1 MAQSISQEAIGA
13 TGLPGATA
21 ASRHA
26 GATTSGAPTTGT
38 FAVGDFIVDQTGAMY
53 VCTVAGTPGTWQLS
67 GVSVNENIAG
77 KNILINGGMDIW
89 QRGTTFV
96 TGGNYNVYTADRW
109 TVGYNTN
116 LTASQAGIGTF
127 IGTSTATSSTSLTMS
142 SATWSVNAYVGSI
155 ITAGSSTAT
164 VVSNTATVLTVASWT
179 GGTPTTGSFLIAGF
193 AGFNYALRLQRT
205 SGGTSTGG
213 ITIMQNVE
221 SNNSIPLAGKTATI
235 SFYARAGANFSSASN
250 ALSVLVDTG
259 SGTDQNRWGSYY
271 AYDQTVLNSSVT
283 LTTSFQ
289 KFTFTFSVPS
299 TTTQICPQ
307 FVYTPVGTAGANDYY
322 DITGVQ
328 LEIAPQA
335 TPFSRAGGS
344 IGAELALCQR
354 YYQRIGGSY
363 YSPEN
368 VGVGTAGTTTA
379 GYINCPTK
387 QVLRTGA
394 SFNAVFGASSMKIAN
409 AGGTQ
414 FAMTSASLAV
424 AGTNAVLFSY
434 NVASGLTAGQPVLCF
449 ITGTDA
455 YIELNAEL

>member
-13 TGLPGATA
+13 TGIPGATA

-26 GATTSGAPTTGT
+26 GATASGAPTTGT
-38 FAVGDFIVDQTGAMY
+38 FAVGDFIVDQSGAMY

-259 SGTDQNRWGSYY
+259 SGTDQNRWNSYY

-307 FVYTPVGTAGANDYY
+307 FVYIPVGTAGANDYY

-344 IGAELALCQR
+344 IGGELALCQR
-354 YYQRIGGSY
+354 YYQISSYGIGRATSSTQGNVTVLWNSMRVAPSYSISSYTNILLETAVSFRTPTGSY
-363 YSPEN
+363 QN
-368 VGVGTAGTTTA
+368 IITANSTNGSTEIIFTGFSTTTA
-379 GYINCPTK
+379 NQLTLVG
-387 QVLRTGA
+387 
-394 SFNAVFGASSMKIAN
+394 
-409 AGGTQ
+409 
-414 FAMTSASLAV
+414 
-424 AGTNAVLFSY
+424 
-434 NVASGLTAGQPVLCF
+434 NVAFSS
-449 ITGTDA
+449 
-455 YIELNAEL
+455 EL

>member
-1 MAQSISQEAIGA
+1 MDQS
-13 TGLPGATA
+13 
-21 ASRHA
+21 
-26 GATTSGAPTTGT
+26 
-38 FAVGDFIVDQTGAMY
+38 GAMY

-259 SGTDQNRWGSYY
+259 SGTDQNRWAAYY

-344 IGAELALCQR
+344 IGGELALCQR
-354 YYQRIGGSY
+354 YFYRL
-363 YSPEN
+363 
-368 VGVGTAGTTTA
+368 GTNSAYETYLMAANNGTAQVVMPIQFPVPMRTTPSVTTSAGTTFISYAST
-379 GYINCPTK
+379 GTGTPSVYSHLSPNSCVVLINT
-387 QVLRTGA
+387 TGA
-394 SFNAVFGASSMKIAN
+394 A
-409 AGGTQ
+409 AGVYYVQ
-414 FAMTSASLAV
+414 D
-424 AGTNAVLFSY
+424 AGSGNSY
-434 NVASGLTAGQPVLCF
+434 IF
-449 ITGTDA
+449 IS
-455 YIELNAEL
+455 AEL